1 MPIFIPNDR
10 KAHTVSETTP
20 TTGTTTPTPTS
31 AATDVGEFITDL
43 DGGVFDRKLSIAL
56 SQVAAATVDN
66 DKAGEVSIKLTFTR
80 IPGTSQVRCEHT
92 LKFVKPTM
100 DGKAGEEEKR
110 STVLHVGKFGAL
122 SLAQPSLM
130 GKQSNLV

>member
-1 MPIFIPNDR
+1 MTKENQ
-10 KAHTVSETTP
+10 S
-20 TTGTTTPTPTS
+20 TS

-43 DGGVFDRKLSIAL
+43 DGGIFDRKLSIAL

-66 DKAGEVSIKLTFTR
+66 DKTGEVVVKLTFAR

-92 LKFVKPTM
+92 LKYVKPTM

-130 GKQSNLV
+130 GKQGEIA

>member
-1 MPIFIPNDR
+1 M
-10 KAHTVSETTP
+10 SESNQSTA
-20 TTGTTTPTPTS
+20 

-56 SQVAAATVDN
+56 SQVAASVVDHE
-66 DKAGEVSIKLTFTR
+66 KIGEVTVKMSFAR

-92 LKFVKPTM
+92 LKFNKPTR

-110 STVLHVGKFGAL
+110 YTVLHVGKYGRL

-130 GKQSNLV
+130 DDRQTSLAG

>member
-1 MPIFIPNDR
+1 MTTQSQKP
-10 KAHTVSETTP
+10 ETTA
-20 TTGTTTPTPTS
+20 

-66 DKAGEVSIKLTFTR
+66 DKAGEVSIKLSFSR
-80 IPGTSQVRCEHT
+80 IPGTTQVRCEHT
-92 LKFVKPTM
+92 LKYVKPTM

-122 SLAQPSLM
+122 SLAQPSLL
-130 GKQSNLV
+130 GKQGEIV